1 MTEMETPAKLAP
13 LSVSYGDIVR
23 AAAAIRGSVIKTRF
37 EPSRTLTEL
46 LGAEIWLKFENQQF
60 TASYKERGALN
71 KLLSLLM
78 PRRPTASSRCRP
90 AITHRASPITR
101 IGSPFRQRS

>member
-60 TASYKERGALN
+60 TAAFKERGALN
-71 KLLSLLM
+71 KLLSL
-78 PRRPTASSRCRP
+78 
-90 AITHRASPITR
+90 
-101 IGSPFRQRS
+101 